1 MPARRFLALAIALS
15 WLAWLPATL
24 IAGGAT
30 AMPGR
35 VLHWVGGAG
44 PLLALIVALA
54 RSSSERALFVARL
67 RVAPLASRYGLAALL
82 LPIAFGAAAWAA
94 QTALTG
100 RPPAWPG
107 PGEVAALALPL
118 LLFGPLVEEPAWRGY
133 ALPQLL
139 ESHAPLAAGLA
150 VGAAWALWHLPLF
163 FIEGTYHAGLGIAS
177 AGAALF
183 FGALLVDAV
192 VLTWL
197 VLRTRSLWSAVA
209 YHWSTDVVGEALDLP
224 FEAALVRAALALLVA
239 AVLVARGA
247 LRSYS

>member
-15 WLAWLPATL
+15 WLAWLPAAL

-30 AMPGR
+30 AAPGR

-44 PLLALIVALA
+44 PLLALIVALV
-54 RSSSERALFVARL
+54 RSRSERAVFAARL

-100 RPPAWPG
+100 RPPAWPA
-107 PGEVAALALPL
+107 PGEVAALALPA

-133 ALPQLL
+133 ALPRLL
-139 ESHAPLAAGLA
+139 ESHAPLAAGLI
-150 VGAAWALWHLPLF
+150 VGTAWALWHLPLF
-163 FIEGTYHAGLGIAS
+163 FIEGTYQAGLGIAS

-197 VLRTRSLWSAVA
+197 MLRTRSVWTAVV
-209 YHWSTDVVGEALDLP
+209 YHGSTNLVGEALDLP
-224 FEAALVRAALALLVA
+224 LEAALVRAALALAFATL
-239 AVLVARGA
+239 LVARGA
-247 LRSYS
+247 LRSH

>member
-1 MPARRFLALAIALS
+1 MPARRFLALALALS

-24 IAGGAT
+24 IAGGAN

-94 QTALTG
+94 QTAFTG
-100 RPPAWPG
+100 RPPAWPA
-107 PGEVAALALPL
+107 PGQVAALALPS

-163 FIEGTYHAGLGIAS
+163 FIEGTYQAGLGIAS
-177 AGAALF
+177 ADAALF
-183 FGALLVDAV
+183 FGALLIDAV

-209 YHWSTDVVGEALDLP
+209 YHWTTNLVGEALDLP
-224 FEAALVRAALALLVA
+224 FEAALVRTALALLFAV
-239 AVLVARGA
+239 VLVARGA
-247 LRSYS
+247 LRSN

>member
-15 WLAWLPATL
+15 WLAWLPAAL

-30 AMPGR
+30 AAPGR

-44 PLLALIVALA
+44 PLLALIVALV
-54 RSSSERALFVARL
+54 RSRSERALLVARL

-100 RPPAWPG
+100 RPPAWPA
-107 PGEVAALALPL
+107 PGEVAALALPA

-133 ALPQLL
+133 ALPRLL
-139 ESHAPLAAGLA
+139 ESHAPLAAGLI

-163 FIEGTYHAGLGIAS
+163 FIEGTYQAGLGIAS

-197 VLRTRSLWSAVA
+197 MLRTRSVWTAVV
-209 YHWSTDVVGEALDLP
+209 YHGSTNLVGEALDLP
-224 FEAALVRAALALLVA
+224 LEAALVRAALALAFATL
-239 AVLVARGA
+239 LVARGA
-247 LRSYS
+247 LRSH

>member
-15 WLAWLPATL
+15 WLAWLPAAL

-30 AMPGR
+30 AAPGR

-44 PLLALIVALA
+44 PLLALIVALV
-54 RSSSERALFVARL
+54 RSRSERALFAARL

-82 LPIAFGAAAWAA
+82 LPIAFGAVAWAA

-100 RPPAWPG
+100 RPPAWPA
-107 PGEVAALALPL
+107 PGEVAALALPAL
-118 LLFGPLVEEPAWRGY
+118 LVGPLVEEPAWRGY
-133 ALPQLL
+133 ALPRLL
-139 ESHAPLAAGLA
+139 ESHAPLAAGLI

-163 FIEGTYHAGLGIAS
+163 FIEGTYQAGLGIAS

-197 VLRTRSLWSAVA
+197 MLRTRSVWTAVV
-209 YHWSTDVVGEALDLP
+209 YHGSTNLVGEALDLP
-224 FEAALVRAALALLVA
+224 LEAALVRAALALAFATL
-239 AVLVARGA
+239 LVARGA
-247 LRSYS
+247 LRSH

>member
-1 MPARRFLALAIALS
+1 MPARRFLALALALS

-35 VLHWVGGAG
+35 VLHWAGGAG

-100 RPPAWPG
+100 RPPAWPA
-107 PGEVAALALPL
+107 PGQVAALAPL
-118 LLFGPLVEEPAWRGY
+118 LLFGPLVEEAAWRGY

-163 FIEGTYHAGLGIAS
+163 FIEGTYQAGLGIAS
-177 AGAALF
+177 ADAALF
-183 FGALLVDAV
+183 FGALLIDAV

-209 YHWSTDVVGEALDLP
+209 YHWTANLVGEALDLP
-224 FEAALVRAALALLVA
+224 FEAALVRTALALLFAV
-239 AVLVARGA
+239 VLVARGA
-247 LRSYS
+247 LRSHS

>member
-1 MPARRFLALAIALS
+1 MPARRFLALALALS
-15 WLAWLPATL
+15 WLACLPATL
-24 IAGGAT
+24 IEGGAT

-54 RSSSERALFVARL
+54 RSGSERALFVARL
-67 RVAPLASRYGLAALL
+67 RVAPLASRYGLAAFL

-94 QTALTG
+94 QTVLTG
-100 RPPAWPG
+100 RPSAWPA

-118 LLFGPLVEEPAWRGY
+118 LLFGPLAEEPAWRGY
-133 ALPQLL
+133 ALPRLL
-139 ESHAPLAAGLA
+139 ESHAPLAAGLI
-150 VGAAWALWHLPLF
+150 VGAAWAVWHLPLF
-163 FIEGTYHAGLGIAS
+163 FIEGTYQARLGIAS

-197 VLRTRSLWSAVA
+197 VLRTSSLWSAVA
-209 YHWSTDVVGEALDLP
+209 YHWSTNLVGEALDLP
-224 FEAALVRAALALLVA
+224 FEAALVRDGLALAFA

-247 LRSYS
+247 LRPHS

>member
-1 MPARRFLALAIALS
+1 MPATRFLALAIALS

-35 VLHWVGGAG
+35 VLYWVGGAG

-54 RSSSERALFVARL
+54 RSGSERALFRARL
-67 RVAPLASRYGLAALL
+67 RVGPLASRYGFAAPL
-82 LPIAFGAAAWAA
+82 LPIAFAAAAWGV

-100 RPPAWPG
+100 RPPAWPA
-107 PGEVAALALPL
+107 PSEVAALALPL
-118 LLFGPLVEEPAWRGY
+118 LFASLTQEPAWRGY

-139 ESHAPLAAGLA
+139 ESRTPLAAGLV
-150 VGAAWALWHLPLF
+150 VGAASAVWHLPLF
-163 FIEGTYHAGLGIAS
+163 FIEGTQQAAHGIAS
-177 AGAALF
+177 AGAAHF
-183 FGALLVDAV
+183 FVALLVDAV

-197 VLRTRSLWSAVA
+197 VVRTGSLWSAVA
-209 YHWSTDVVGEALDLP
+209 YRWMTELAGAALDLP
-224 FEAALVRAALALLVA
+224 FEAALVRTALALTFS

-247 LRSYS
+247 LRTHS

>member
-1 MPARRFLALAIALS
+1 MPAQRFLALALALS

-30 AMPGR
+30 STPGR

-54 RSSSERALFVARL
+54 RSSSERALFVTRL

-100 RPPAWPG
+100 RPPAWPA
-107 PGEVAALALPL
+107 PGQGAALAPL
-118 LLFGPLVEEPAWRGY
+118 LLFGALVEEAAWRGY

-163 FIEGTYHAGLGIAS
+163 FIEGTYQAGLGIAS
-177 AGAALF
+177 ADAALF
-183 FGALLVDAV
+183 FGALLIDAV

-209 YHWSTDVVGEALDLP
+209 YHWTTHLVGEALDLP
-224 FEAALVRAALALLVA
+224 FEAALVRTALALLFAV
-239 AVLVARGA
+239 VLVARGA
-247 LRSYS
+247 LRRHS

>member
-30 AMPGR
+30 TMPGR
-35 VLHWVGGAG
+35 LLHWVGGVG

-54 RSSSERALFVARL
+54 RSGSERALFAARL
-67 RVAPLASRYGLAALL
+67 RVAPLLSRYGCAALL
-82 LPIAFGAAAWAA
+82 LPVTFAAGAWAVH
-94 QTALTG
+94 TVLTG
-100 RPPAWPG
+100 RPPAWPA
-107 PGEVAALALPL
+107 PREIAALALPA

-139 ESHAPLAAGLA
+139 ESHAPLAAGLI

-163 FIEGTYHAGLGIAS
+163 LIDGTYQAGLGTA
-177 AGAALF
+177 AGALF
-183 FGALLVDAV
+183 LAALLVDSV

-209 YHWSTDVVGEALDLP
+209 YHWSTNLVGAALDLP

-239 AVLVARGA
+239 VVLVARGA
-247 LRSYS
+247 LRTYS

>member
-1 MPARRFLALAIALS
+1 MPARRFLALALALS

-35 VLHWVGGAG
+35 VLHWIGGAG

-82 LPIAFGAAAWAA
+82 LPIAFGAGAWAA

-100 RPPAWPG
+100 RPPAWPA

-118 LLFGPLVEEPAWRGY
+118 LLLGPLVEEAAWRGY

-163 FIEGTYHAGLGIAS
+163 FIEGTYQAGLGIAS
-177 AGAALF
+177 ADAALF
-183 FGALLVDAV
+183 FGAVLVDAV

-209 YHWSTDVVGEALDLP
+209 YHWSTNLVGEALDLP
-224 FEAALVRAALALLVA
+224 FEAALVRAALALLFA

-247 LRSYS
+247 LRSHS